1 MKRILYVLLCAVLC
15 LTGCNKSQN
24 TDQAAAARQPAAF
37 SGAEQAADG
46 ETTAAV
52 SVQMLDYNKDLTKA
66 VKDDDYRT
74 TYEIFVYS
82 FCDSNGDGIGDL
94 NGIRSKLDYIQ
105 DLGFDA
111 IWLTPV
117 HPSSTYHKYDVDD
130 YYAID
135 PAFGTMEDYEALLAE
150 CHKRGIRVYMDLVL
164 NHTSDDNAW
173 FKAAVDYLHE
183 LPSGWEPDTSYC
195 KYYDYYNF
203 TRQPADGYAPVEG
216 TEWYY
221 EARFWSEMPDLNLS
235 SEAVRGEIRSILEY
249 WLGKGVDGF
258 RLDAVTYYIN
268 GNPDANVEFLRFLTE
283 AGRSIKADC
292 YFVGEAWTGRNE
304 IAKLYE
310 SGIDSLFDFPFS
322 GNEGFI
328 ANIVRGNYKA
338 SDYVKGMLLAQEAFS
353 AANPDYV
360 DAPFYTNHDM
370 ARSAGYYGAD
380 EGPVTK
386 MAYAM
391 SLFMSGN
398 SFVYYGE
405 EIGMKG
411 AGKDENKRV
420 PMYWS
425 DDPKDPD
432 MCAGPP
438 DMDEMPMKFAPAKAQ
453 REDGLSLWT
462 WFREVIRVRNAFPAI
477 ARGRTEG
484 ADSISDD
491 NVAAFFRRYAE
502 SGADGGSAAAGASE
516 GDLLIVMNL
525 RGEAAVKELAG
536 VGDGL
541 FLFFFGHAGKGL
553 IHQTDIGRNDAGSD
567 DADHA
572 ALGRGQIFHGEISSP
587 CGKELFQFLF
597 GSPDREPFIDH
608 SYVLGS
614 GKSRAETVILEYDTD
629 I

>member
-1 MKRILYVLLCAVLC
+1 MRKLQRAICMILCAMLC
-15 LTGCNKSQN
+15 ITGCGKDPN
-24 TDQAAAARQPAAF
+24 TDQTAGGQPA
-37 SGAEQAADG
+37 
-46 ETTAAV
+46 V
-52 SVQMLDYNKDLTKA
+52 SAVQMLDFNKDLTR
-66 VKDDDYRT
+66 VDRDDKYRT

-135 PAFGTMEDYEALLAE
+135 PVYGTLEDYEALLQE
-150 CHKRGIRVYMDLVL
+150 CHDRGIRVYMDLVL

-173 FKAAVDYLHE
+173 FKAASDYLHE

-203 TRQPADGYAPVEG
+203 TRQPSDGYAHLEG

-235 SEAVRGEIRSILEY
+235 SEAVRGEIRDIMAF

-258 RLDAVTYYIN
+258 RLDAVTYYYT
-268 GNPDANVEFLRFLTE
+268 GNPDANTEFLRFLTE
-283 AGRSIKADC
+283 TGRSIKADC
-292 YFVGEAWTGRNE
+292 YLVGEAWTDRNE
-304 IAKLYE
+304 IALLYG

-322 GNEGFI
+322 NNNGFI
-328 ANIVRGNYKA
+328 VNIVNGTYAA
-338 SDYVKGMLLAQEAFS
+338 SDYVKGMLLAQEAYS
-353 AANPDYV
+353 SANPDYV
-360 DAPFYTNHDM
+360 DAPFYTNHDT
-370 ARSAGYYGAD
+370 ARSAGFYSAD

-391 SLFMSGN
+391 SLFMTGN

-411 AGKDENKRV
+411 AGKDENKRL
-420 PMYWS
+420 PMYWGDDA
-425 DDPKDPD
+425 DDPDI
-432 MCAGPP
+432 CAGPP
-438 DMDEMPMKFAPAKAQ
+438 DKDEIPMKFPSAAEQMK
-453 REDGLSLWT
+453 DDLSIWT

-477 ARGRTEG
+477 ARGLTESV
-484 ADSISDD
+484 DSLSDS
-491 NVAAFFRRYAE
+491 NVAAFIRRSRE
-502 SGADGGSAAAGASE
+502 SGTANSASD

-525 RGEAAVKELAG
+525 RADTAVKEISGEASAAGGADGSADNNLTLAAVLNTGEENITYDDG
-536 VGDGL
+536 VLTLPGYSIAVFTMD
-541 FLFFFGHAGKGL
+541 
-553 IHQTDIGRNDAGSD
+553 
-567 DADHA
+567 
-572 ALGRGQIFHGEISSP
+572 
-587 CGKELFQFLF
+587 
-597 GSPDREPFIDH
+597 
-608 SYVLGS
+608 
-614 GKSRAETVILEYDTD
+614 
-629 I
+629 